1 MKNIKLTCILVAILV
16 ACGVG
21 FVLFDNFCGKNDVQN
36 FQIIQSLSGDV
47 RIQSKGGF
55 YGKFFANV
63 WTYPKTDSVFFS
75 NQTAESK
82 DNDGI
87 EVRFSNK
94 GTGVVSCQVVYRL
107 FSEDVKMKKLH
118 EYCGGDLDKLDN
130 IVLAKIKEHAGNE
143 CAKKDSSSA
152 IEQREQLA
160 ADIRK
165 KLIEDADLKDK
176 GIDIET
182 FVITAIKFDKVT
194 EDLFAAQR
202 QADLQKRTFQ
212 AEEEKLQM
220 EKKKTIAQAE
230 QEIAAAKGKAEV
242 EKMTQVTQAEKEKE
256 LAQIESQKKVEIEK
270 LAKEEAIVK
279 AQKQV
284 ELAELT
290 KKEETIKLETI
301 KIQAEQKIAE
311 AKAKEQQIAL
321 AGNIT
326 EKEKFMLE
334 ITRDTKIG
342 VAKAFGDAIRGVNLP
357 KVFIMGN
364 GSKGENN
371 TIGSFDM
378 LMQLMVAEKADNVVK
393 GETVTTK

>member
-1 MKNIKLTCILVAILV
+1 MKNIKLIGGLIAILV
-16 ACGVG
+16 ACIVVV
-21 FVLFDNFCGKNDVQN
+21 VLFDNFCGKNDVQN
-36 FQIIQSLSGDV
+36 FQIIQSLAGNV
-47 RIQSKGGF
+47 RIQSQGGF
-55 YGKFFANV
+55 YGKFFSRV

-75 NQTAESK
+75 NKKAESK

-160 ADIRK
+160 GEIRK
-165 KLIEDADLKDK
+165 KLVDDVELRDK
-176 GIDIET
+176 GIYIET
-182 FVITAIKFDKVT
+182 FVITAIEFDKVT
-194 EDLFAAQR
+194 ESLFAAQR
-202 QADLQKRTFQ
+202 QADLQKKTFQ

-256 LAQIESQKKVEIEK
+256 LAEIKAQKQVEIEK
-270 LAKEEAIVK
+270 LAKEEALVK

-284 ELAELT
+284 ELADLG

-301 KIQAEQKIAE
+301 KIQAEQKVAE
-311 AKAKEQQIAL
+311 AKAKEQEIKLSGA
-321 AGNIT
+321 IT
-326 EKEKFMLE
+326 ESEKYKLE
-334 ITRDTKIG
+334 IEMNTKIG
-342 VAKAFGDAIRGVNLP
+342 IARALSDGIKDWKLPATMIIGGNGVN
-357 KVFIMGN
+357 GA
-364 GSKGENN
+364 NN
-371 TIGSFDM
+371 NLDN
-378 LMQLMVAEKADNVVK
+378 LLNLLVVQKAQEVA
-393 GETVTTK
+393 TQTK